1 MEKKVIRSG
10 VFVKIIGIITT
21 AIFSLVSLFLAIT
34 GNIMA
39 SICFLPFVALG
50 ILLLLAYKKERIL
63 VEEDRLTFFHLFK
76 QPKQVK
82 YSDIRCL
89 LLVPL
94 GSRTQMVLVDRQYN
108 RLVTLDYALADLGI
122 LFEALLQNDIPS
134 VDLGEMTEKGENVSQ
149 YINALNVMEKNHYR
163 SIADETKTMEI
174 LSEGNG
180 PFHIAGAKKFL
191 KAAGWILI
199 LLNAAAFLAGGKP
212 MVAIFLFVLLAA
224 YGIYL
229 WYYPYIYI
237 ETTTKKGEQNALQ
250 MPVLGPV
257 IAMLLCLSVSKSFD
271 YDLGS
276 LLRITIYLTAL
287 LSIPYII
294 RSAGAKVPQR
304 LSRKLSVILAV
315 LVISFTATFPLNFLL
330 TFDKSAHETI
340 SVTDKDISTSGSTT
354 DYYLYGNWHGE
365 QTKFKTSR
373 SVYNNTAI
381 GDTRRICLRKS
392 ALGLKYHTIHQ

>member
-108 RLVTLDYALADLGI
+108 RLVTLDYALADLEI
-122 LFEALLQNDIPS
+122 LFEAL
-134 VDLGEMTEKGENVSQ
+134 
-149 YINALNVMEKNHYR
+149 INALNVMEKNHYR
-163 SIADETKTMEI
+163 SIADETKTMES
-174 LSEGNG
+174 LSEGNE

-199 LLNAAAFLAGGKP
+199 LLNAAAFLAGGKL

-276 LLRITIYLTAL
+276 LLRITVYLTAL
-287 LSIPYII
+287 LSVPYII

>member
-1 MEKKVIRSG
+1 
-10 VFVKIIGIITT
+10 
-21 AIFSLVSLFLAIT
+21 
-34 GNIMA
+34 
-39 SICFLPFVALG
+39 
-50 ILLLLAYKKERIL
+50 
-63 VEEDRLTFFHLFK
+63 
-76 QPKQVK
+76 
-82 YSDIRCL
+82 
-89 LLVPL
+89 
-94 GSRTQMVLVDRQYN
+94 
-108 RLVTLDYALADLGI
+108 
-122 LFEALLQNDIPS
+122 
-134 VDLGEMTEKGENVSQ
+134 
-149 YINALNVMEKNHYR
+149 
-163 SIADETKTMEI
+163 
-174 LSEGNG
+174 
-180 PFHIAGAKKFL
+180 
-191 KAAGWILI
+191 
-199 LLNAAAFLAGGKP
+199 

-330 TFDKSAHETI
+330 TFDKSAHEAI